1 MDITQKLI
9 IIGEEVKLEKYSIG
23 IGDRFGKECAP
34 QLEAVQ
40 LARQNGVELVPVWN
54 KSNREH
60 SIIGSNPSNTQQ
72 IIQSA
77 VSEFKWKNS
86 FYIDADHIN
95 LKSVDHFLDYSNF
108 FTLDV
113 GEFINKRASDEEI
126 TSFLKNISSFKGK
139 VEIPGSK
146 KMYDVDDSLLTMI
159 AEKYLAAIKEAGKIY
174 RHILSKKPDNN
185 FVIEVSFDEVDEA
198 QSPIDIFFILAAV
211 AQEKI
216 PIQTIAP
223 KFVGK
228 FLKGIDYIGNLSEFE
243 QEFEEIILII
253 EQSKKIFDLPQNLK
267 LSVHSGSDK
276 FSIYPIINKIIKKH
290 NTGIHVKTAG
300 TTWLEELIGLA
311 LSGTRGLS
319 LVKEI
324 YTEGYQ
330 RYDELLQPYLHS
342 VEIQKDKLPT
352 PNEVKSWNQEKLIAA
367 LRHEPNSKT
376 LDVNL
381 RQLLHISF
389 RIAAEKGKI
398 YYDVMEEARTSINKC
413 VTENLFERHIKQLFF

>member
-1 MDITQKLI
+1 M
-9 IIGEEVKLEKYSIG
+9 KLEKYSIG
-23 IGDRFGKECAP
+23 IGDRFGKECIP
-34 QLEAVQ
+34 QLEAIQ
-40 LARQNGVELVPVWN
+40 LANQNGIDLVPVWN
-54 KSNREH
+54 KSYREH
-60 SIIGSNPSNTQQ
+60 SIIGSNPSNTQK

-77 VSEFKWKNS
+77 VKEFKWNKS
-86 FYIDADHIN
+86 FYLDADHIT

-126 TSFLKNISSFKGK
+126 NSFLKIVSSFKGK
-139 VEIPGSK
+139 VKIDGLE
-146 KMYDVDDSLLTMI
+146 KMYDVDGSLLLMV

-174 RHILSKKPDNN
+174 RHILSKKSDGD
-185 FVIEVSFDEVDEA
+185 FVVEVSFDEVDQA
-198 QSPIDIFFILAAV
+198 QSPIDLFFILAAV

-228 FLKGIDYIGNLSEFE
+228 FLKGIDYIGDLTEFE
-243 QEFEEIILII
+243 NEFKEIILII

-276 FSIYPIINKIIKKH
+276 FSIYPIIKKIIKKH

-311 LSGTRGLS
+311 LSGDRGLS
-319 LVKEI
+319 LVKDI

-342 VEIQKDKLPT
+342 VEIQKYKLPT
-352 PNEVKSWNQEKLIAA
+352 PAEVNTWDQEKLIAA
-367 LRHEPNSKT
+367 LRHEPLSKT
-376 LDVNL
+376 LNVNL

-389 RIAAEKGKI
+389 RIAAEKGII
-398 YYDVMEEARTSINKC
+398 YYDAMDEARTSINRC
-413 VTENLFERHIKQLFF
+413 VTENLFERHIKPIFL